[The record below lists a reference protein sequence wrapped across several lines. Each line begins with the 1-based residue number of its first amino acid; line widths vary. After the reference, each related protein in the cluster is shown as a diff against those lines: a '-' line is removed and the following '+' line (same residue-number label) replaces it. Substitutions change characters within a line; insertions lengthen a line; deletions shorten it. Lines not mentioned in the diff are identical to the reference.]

1 MKTVVMKNNFSA
13 GELAPALYTR
23 TDIQQYSNGAKRIKN
38 LFPLVE
44 GGVRKRPGTFNRG
57 LMVGAI
63 RLIPFI
69 VNSSSVFML
78 IFRHLSVMVYCPRTR
93 EVVATLDTP
102 YTDSQ
107 LPDIQYVQYRF
118 EMFITHSAH
127 PVQRL
132 RSDEEFANWLFS
144 VFSFDH
150 QPVNSENARYPFRQ
164 GKPSSKELGVRVTF
178 NVDATSPWSNT
189 ASYVVDDEV
198 RVTYTIPNGW
208 GQKTVTEYYKAIL
221 AGTGKNPRTE
231 PTYWHLLASSGSDV
245 FSADDV
251 GSYIEVNGGLIRIT
265 RFINENSVEGE
276 VVKKLDADIKA
287 IERSWGIL
295 PPAFNA
301 IDGYPRCCTY
311 FKQRLVLANTKKA
324 PNKIWFSAVG
334 ANGNFLET
342 TEDSDAFSIV
352 SASGLSN
359 SILFL
364 EAQRGV
370 ICLTSGGEFMVD
382 SDGGLTPTTVNIIEH
397 SAYGAYAV
405 TRPERVGNELL
416 FVQRGGERVRALTYR
431 YEVDGLVSPEISALS
446 SHIGEL
452 HQGVNEIS
460 YQQEPESIVWLVL
473 GDGKVASITFNR
485 DQEVMAWAQHDFG
498 GSVKSICSM
507 PTQLGSDD
515 AYMLIERKGNVYLEQ
530 ISFDALVDSQT
541 SIKLNTGILV
551 KSSFDHLKNIAAYWV
566 KDDTVTEIEYRIEG
580 DELIIDDSSLIN
592 ETLYFGELFE
602 CVAELFPPELSQ
614 SPMSSMMHKAKVD
627 RTAFFFN
634 KTLGVQLNG
643 QLVETFTFDDNL
655 MGPRKP
661 YTGYHLEEGGTWE
674 DLHKVPLVISHNK
687 PLPFHLQAIT
697 MQLSI
702 NEK

>member
-13 GELAPALYTR
+13 GELSTALYTR
-23 TDIQQYSNGAKRIKN
+23 TDIQQYSNGAKRLQN
-38 LFPLVE
+38 VFPLVE

-57 LMVGAI
+57 LMAGAI

-78 IFRHLSVMVYCPRTR
+78 IFRHLSVMVYCPHTR

-178 NVDATSPWSNT
+178 NVDATSPWNNT

-198 RVTYTIPNGW
+198 RVTYTVPSGW

-370 ICLTSGGEFMVD
+370 VCLTSGGEFMVD

-431 YEVDGLVSPEISALS
+431 YEVDGLVSPEISSLA
-446 SHIGEL
+446 SHIGEY
-452 HQGVNEIS
+452 HQGINEIT
-460 YQQEPESIVWLVL
+460 YQQEPESIVWCVL

-485 DQEVMAWAQHDFG
+485 DQEVLAWAQHDFG
-498 GSVKSICSM
+498 GSVKSICSL
-507 PTQLGSDD
+507 PTALGSDQ
-515 AYMLIERKGNVYLEQ
+515 AFMLIERKGSTYLEEL
-530 ISFDALVDSQT
+530 SFNAYTDAQ
-541 SIKLNTGILV
+541 LNINLTANTV
-551 KSSFDHLKNIAAYWV
+551 NKAQFNHLNNIACYYAENN
-566 KDDTVTEIEYRIEG
+566 TVTEIACEDAG
-580 DELIIDDSSLIN
+580 SNLQVDIDLVGKPLS
-592 ETLYFGELFE
+592 FGQTFE
-602 CVAELFPPELSQ
+602 CVAELFPPELNQ
-614 SPMSSMMHKAKVD
+614 APLSSMLHKAKVD

-634 KTLGVQLNG
+634 KTLGASING
-643 QLVETFTFDDNL
+643 ELIETLSFDDNL
-655 MGPRKP
+655 LDYRKP
-661 YTGYHLEEGGTWE
+661 YTGYHLIEGGHWE
-674 DLHKVPLVISHNK
+674 DLHKVPLIITHNK
-687 PLPFHLQAIT
+687 PLPFHLQAIS